1 MAAHAAAQQRDSAA
15 PHGTREQPDHQ
26 DQAEHQDRTG
36 HPDDTEQH
44 DRTEHRDTRERLI
57 DAISAH
63 GPISARAL
71 AEMFGL
77 TSAAVRRHLSALEA
91 DGVIEEHDVPVH
103 QRGRGRPS
111 KSFVLS
117 ASAHEDLGSEYDDLA
132 MLALDELARRGG
144 GEALKHLACARVAPW
159 EEDLSARV
167 DELEE
172 AGEEVSRAR
181 RVEILADILT
191 ERGYAATVRPVTV
204 TIPASGTS
212 GRPRTVET
220 AQLVQGHCPIQDV
233 AARHPELCEAE
244 TTAIG
249 RMAGAP
255 VQRLATL
262 AGGAHACTTHI
273 PLTEGNTPR

>member
-1 MAAHAAAQQRDSAA
+1 MDSGESATVA
-15 PHGTREQPDHQ
+15 PE
-26 DQAEHQDRTG
+26 DRRA
-36 HPDDTEQH
+36 PA
-44 DRTEHRDTRERLI
+44 EHRDTRERLI
-57 DAISAH
+57 AAISTH

-91 DGVIEEHDVPVH
+91 EGAIEEHEVPVH

-117 ASAHEDLGSEYDDLA
+117 ASAHEDLGTEYDDLA

-144 GEALKHLACARVAPW
+144 GEALTHLACARVAPW
-159 EEDLSARV
+159 EQDLADRVARLEADGETV
-167 DELEE
+167 DR
-172 AGEEVSRAR
+172 GR
-181 RVEILADILT
+181 RVELLADILT

-204 TIPASGTS
+204 TIPGT
-212 GRPRTVET
+212 GEAGAPRTVET

-244 TTAIG
+244 TAAIG
-249 RMAGAP
+249 RMVGAP

-273 PLTEGNTPR
+273 PLTEGRTL

>member
-1 MAAHAAAQQRDSAA
+1 MDSHDSAHATC
-15 PHGTREQPDHQ
+15 GDHR
-26 DQAEHQDRTG
+26 ASSEA
-36 HPDDTEQH
+36 
-44 DRTEHRDTRERLI
+44 RDTRERLI
-57 DAISAH
+57 DAISTH

-91 DGVIEEHDVPVH
+91 DGAIEEHEVPVH

-132 MLALDELARRGG
+132 MLALDELSRRGG
-144 GEALKHLACARVAPW
+144 GEALTHLACARVAPW
-159 EEDLSARV
+159 EAELAQRV
-167 DELEE
+167 EELEAE
-172 AGEEVSRAR
+172 GEHVDRAR
-181 RVEILADILT
+181 RVELLADIVT
-191 ERGYAATVRPVTV
+191 ARGYNATVRPVTV
-204 TIPASGTS
+204 TIPASGSS
-212 GRPRTVET
+212 GKPRTVET

-244 TTAIG
+244 TAAIG

-273 PLTEGNTPR
+273 PLTEGRTA